1 MLAARL
7 KQDGLNT
14 FVAGVDA
21 NNVPNAVDDVTGLTP
36 AALAALG
43 RLNTHDYHA
52 DPSGSP
58 AKLIQYRELARS
70 LHKPIWMS
78 ELGCCFHGQGD
89 GTDMWGALFMADA
102 VRMDLRDMGADAWVL
117 WQPDWNV
124 IAFDPHGGMPQP
136 QTQYYVLAQYTRF
149 IRPGFQIIS
158 AGGAYHTLA
167 AYSPASKRLVL
178 VTTNRERAE
187 QNDLDLGNF
196 AGLPVSVEVY
206 RTTDDTGIDLQPS
219 HLALTST
226 SHIVDQLPV
235 RSVTTYVVDG
245 VTPRP
250 VAASA
255 RIEGPHQI
263 KDVGTGLCLNI
274 PRNATNA
281 GAGIIPYPCG
291 GGFSN
296 MEFNLV
302 DEANEFYTI
311 QTTNGADSLCL
322 NISQAATS
330 PGDGKTLGVAGNL
343 IQWSCQ
349 EGSPYPNE
357 LFQVVALASNRMT
370 LRVKSSGLCLEDPGR
385 GGTLRQDVCRP
396 SQPDQIFTLTD

>member
-7 KQDGLNT
+7 KQDGLKT

-58 AKLIQYRELARS
+58 EKLIQYRELARS

-78 ELGCCFHGQGD
+78 ELGRCFHGQGD

-196 AGLPVSVEVY
+196 DGLPVSVAVY
-206 RTTDDTGIDLQPS
+206 RTTADTATTCNPV
-219 HLALTST
+219 T
-226 SHIVDQLPV
+226 LP
-235 RSVTTYVVDG
+235 
-245 VTPRP
+245 
-250 VAASA
+250 
-255 RIEGPHQI
+255 
-263 KDVGTGLCLNI
+263 
-274 PRNATNA
+274 
-281 GAGIIPYPCG
+281 
-291 GGFSN
+291 
-296 MEFNLV
+296 
-302 DEANEFYTI
+302 
-311 QTTNGADSLCL
+311 
-322 NISQAATS
+322 
-330 PGDGKTLGVAGNL
+330 
-343 IQWSCQ
+343 
-349 EGSPYPNE
+349 
-357 LFQVVALASNRMT
+357 
-370 LRVKSSGLCLEDPGR
+370 
-385 GGTLRQDVCRP
+385 
-396 SQPDQIFTLTD
+396 